1 MAKKRKGKG
10 RGYILA
16 AVAALA
22 LWAGAAQA
30 QNVSPSVEYFLG
42 PSAGK
47 AWYAP
52 FAWTASTINAQTGTT
67 YTIVAT
73 DFGKV
78 LTFANA
84 GAIAV
89 TLPVATT
96 TNFPDSGC
104 FTLVTIGAG
113 TVTVTPTTSTING
126 QATKDYATNA
136 GGRICRH
143 GSNYLAY

>member
-1 MAKKRKGKG
+1 MKRLL
-10 RGYILA
+10 LA
-16 AVAALA
+16 AALLGASAAAALA
-22 LWAGAAQA
+22 
-30 QNVSPSVEYFLG
+30 QNVAPAIEYYLG
-42 PSAGK
+42 PSKGAEW
-47 AWYAP
+47 AAP
-52 FAWTASTINAQTGTT
+52 GAWTASTINAQTGTT

-78 LTFANA
+78 LTFANGA
-84 GAIAV
+84 AIAV
-89 TLPVATT
+89 TLPIATT
-96 TNFPDSGC
+96 AGFNDGAC

-143 GSNYLAY
+143 GANYLAY

>member
-1 MAKKRKGKG
+1 MKR
-10 RGYILA
+10 LF
-16 AVAALA
+16 ALA
-22 LWAGAAQA
+22 FGLLFSGTALA
-30 QNVSPSVEYFLG
+30 QNVSPGVEYFLG
-42 PSAGK
+42 PSQGRVWA
-47 AWYAP
+47 AP
-52 FAWTASTINAQTGTT
+52 GAYTASTLNTQTGTT

-78 LTFANA
+78 LTFANGA
-84 GAIAV
+84 AIAV

-96 TNFPDSGC
+96 ANFPDGGC

-143 GSNYLAY
+143 GTNYLAY

>member
-1 MAKKRKGKG
+1 MNKFFAFFIGL
-10 RGYILA
+10 LA
-16 AVAALA
+16 AAPAF
-22 LWAGAAQA
+22 A
-30 QNVSPSVEYFLG
+30 QNVSPGVEYYLG
-42 PSAGK
+42 PTAGRQW
-47 AWYAP
+47 AAP
-52 FAWTASTINAQTGTT
+52 GAYTSSTLNAQTGTT

-96 TNFPDSGC
+96 ANFPDGGC